1 MRMIFINLPIKD
13 LARSMAFFKALGFDH
28 NPDFSDET
36 AACIVI
42 SESIYVMVLTEPKF
56 QSFIKGEIA
65 PGEVTEVINCLSCE
79 SKDEVLDL
87 KAKAL
92 ANGGS
97 AWRDDMDYGFMYGAS
112 FRDPDGHVW
121 EIMHMSQP
129 EGWSGTQKGGSVAGA
144 APDRAQ

>member
-1 MRMIFINLPIKD
+1 MRMIFVNLPTTD
-13 LARSMAFFKALGFDH
+13 LSRSMAFWKALGFSH
-28 NPDFSDET
+28 NPDFSDDT

-65 PGEVTEVINCLSCE
+65 PSDVTEVLTCLSCD
-79 SKDEVLDL
+79 SKEEVLDL

-97 AWRDDMDYGFMYGAS
+97 EWRDDMDYGAMYGAS
-112 FRDPDGHVW
+112 FRDPDGHVFELMW
-121 EIMHMSQP
+121 MDMSAQ
-129 EGWSGTQKGGSVAGA
+129 GGG
-144 APDRAQ
+144 

>member
-1 MRMIFINLPIKD
+1 MRMIFVNLPTTD
-13 LARSMAFFKALGFDH
+13 LSRSMAFWKALGFSH
-28 NPDFSDET
+28 NPDYSDDT

-56 QSFIKGEIA
+56 QGFIDGEIA
-65 PGEVTEVINCLSCE
+65 PRDVTEVLTCMSCD
-79 SKDEVLDL
+79 SKEEVLDL

-97 AWRDDMDYGFMYGAS
+97 AWRDDMDYGAMYGAS

-121 EIMHMSQP
+121 ELMWMDMSAQ
-129 EGWSGTQKGGSVAGA
+129 GGG
-144 APDRAQ
+144 